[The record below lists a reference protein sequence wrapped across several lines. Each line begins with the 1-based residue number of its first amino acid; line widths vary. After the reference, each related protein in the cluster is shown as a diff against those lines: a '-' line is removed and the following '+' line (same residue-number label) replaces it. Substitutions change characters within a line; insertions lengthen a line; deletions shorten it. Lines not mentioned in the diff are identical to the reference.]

1 MSGIEIKSPKDIL
14 RHIAKLKE
22 LRVLGEIFKESQ
34 ETAPKPNIDFPYNK
48 WSLYIR
54 LVHLLYVPLYTSIIS
69 EYFAEFYYI
78 DLFAG
83 SGIGILKPEG
93 DYANMC
99 KEDVIPIGGS
109 PLIAMCFATKRH
121 FTKLILVEQDTN
133 RAELLKKRVSKFIQI
148 SQEDPWRRHYWP
160 CSSLA
165 RQITS
170 EKVEI
175 RNSDANIVIN
185 KIMEELEDKQEDLYR
200 RQRRGIHAYILIDPE
215 GMEFKRKSLDRILT
229 SKVRSDIIELFNTY
243 GVIMQASKV
252 IREGYDDK
260 SLTEFLGPSWEEFIK
275 KEVSKSGRKL
285 EELKHNELA
294 DLLVKYRINT
304 YSESGRI
311 VERLPIHLSKK
322 RTFDLLISS
331 RRTKGGN
338 PYFKAFRSIARYVE
352 EAGESKYKIVDEFI
366 HYICTGKLPGL
377 LKYIIENPEDVIR
390 KYGTMRRYGE
400 RS

>member
-1 MSGIEIKSPKDIL
+1 MSGIEIKSPEDIL

-22 LRVLGEIFKESQ
+22 LRVLGEIFKESR
-34 ETAPKPNIDFPYNK
+34 ETAPKPSIDFPYNK

-69 EYFAEFYYI
+69 KYFAEFYYI

-109 PLIAMCFATKRH
+109 PLIAMCFAAERH

-133 RAELLKKRVSKFIQI
+133 RAELLKKRISKFIQI
-148 SQEDPWRRHYWP
+148 SQEDSWRRHDWP

-165 RQITS
+165 RQITL
-170 EKVEI
+170 ERVEI
-175 RNSDANIVIN
+175 YNSDANIVIS
-185 KIMEELEDKQEDLYR
+185 KIMKKLEDKHNDLYR
-200 RQRRGIHAYILIDPE
+200 RQGRGIHAYILIDPE
-215 GMEFKRKSLDRILT
+215 GMEFKRKSLDSILT
-229 SKVRSDIIELFNTY
+229 SDVRSDIIELFNTY
-243 GVIMQASKV
+243 GVVMQASKV

-260 SLTEFLGPSWEEFIK
+260 SLTEFLGSSWEEFIK
-275 KEVSKSGRKL
+275 EEVSKSGRKL
-285 EELKHNELA
+285 EELKYNELA

-304 YSESGRI
+304 YLKADRI
-311 VERLPIHLSKK
+311 VERLPIHLSKE

-331 RRTKGGN
+331 KKTRGGN
-338 PYFKAFRSIARYVE
+338 PYFKAFRSIARYVK
-352 EAGESKYKIVDEFI
+352 EAGKSKYKVVDEFI
-366 HYICTGKLPGL
+366 YYICTEELPGL
-377 LKYIIENPEDVIR
+377 LKHIIENPEDVIR
-390 KYGTMRRYGE
+390 EYSTMRRYGE